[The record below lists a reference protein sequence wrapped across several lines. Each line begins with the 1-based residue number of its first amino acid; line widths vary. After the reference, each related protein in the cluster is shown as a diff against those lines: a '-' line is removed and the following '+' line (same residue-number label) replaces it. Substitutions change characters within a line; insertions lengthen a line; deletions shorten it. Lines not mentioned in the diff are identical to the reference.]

1 MVVGLRKREK
11 RRRCIYQWVV
21 AVENNLLV
29 VLVQLIGGHWNKVED
44 LTTEGKIVIG
54 SSVKKKLVLGQQTKV
69 WANLIYL
76 VNFPSWIVT
85 KRWVLNKK
93 GDLVWEVQR
102 VE

>member
-29 VLVQLIGGHWNKVED
+29 LVQLIEGHWNKVED
-44 LTTEGKIVIG
+44 LTTEEKTVIG
-54 SSVKKKLVLGQQTKV
+54 SSVKKELVLGQQTKV